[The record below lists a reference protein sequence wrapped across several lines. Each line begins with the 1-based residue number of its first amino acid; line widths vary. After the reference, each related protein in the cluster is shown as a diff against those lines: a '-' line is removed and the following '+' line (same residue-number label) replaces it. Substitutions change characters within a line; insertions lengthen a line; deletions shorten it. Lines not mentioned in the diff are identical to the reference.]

1 MARRSHQLVGM
12 ATLRSG
18 VLVHQPRLISGL
30 PFAVSRCSGY
40 SHLQR
45 QLFTGGGYL
54 QRVALLD
61 VASQELLGQLIVLTA
76 GQTQLFLGLGRRSG

>member
-1 MARRSHQLVGM
+1 MAGRSHPPAGM

-45 QLFTGGGYL
+45 QLFTGGVYL
-54 QRVALLD
+54 QHVALLD
-61 VASQELLGQLIVLTA
+61 VRKNSSAS
-76 GQTQLFLGLGRRSG
+76 